1 LLPMIFSIIL
11 IIGTTQTAYAGSTI
25 TVTVEKTTTLGNGI
39 FTFDLTTLGFTII
52 DTCSINTQTQ
62 STCMLVSNLGD
73 SVLVTE
79 RTQAGWMQDST
90 TCPGVLS
97 PNGPFTCAFVN
108 SPILAV
114 GGTPIPIDTT
124 MILLGATQTT
134 ASWMIPVIV
143 AGIGIAIVI
152 TRKF

>member
-1 LLPMIFSIIL
+1 MIFSIIL
-11 IIGTTQTAYAGSTI
+11 IVGTTQTAYAGSTI
-25 TVTVEKTTTLGNGI
+25 TVTVEKTTTSGNGI

-52 DTCSINTQTQ
+52 DTCSINTQIQ
-62 STCMLVSNLGD
+62 STCMLVSNLGQN
-73 SVLVTE
+73 VLVTE

-108 SPILAV
+108 SPISAV

-124 MILLGATQTT
+124 MVLVAGAQSIS
-134 ASWMIPVIV
+134 AWMIPIIV
-143 AGIGIAIVI
+143 AGIGFAIVI
-152 TRKF
+152 ARKF